1 MPQHRTTNTTLSITE
16 HRHLPPFMGQIKLQ
30 QYSKIPF
37 ISTFYACNQNLDF
50 KKIFFS
56 SNGTYPTKG
65 EIFLKVLAKYIG
77 RFLFPLTNRLIA
89 SQVSSHSLRHR
100 DGKIENNISMRSRQK
115 PYRRSQH
122 YMQTLQT
129 LLPVQIPFIGFL

>member
-1 MPQHRTTNTTLSITE
+1 MMPQHRTTNTTLSITE

-30 QYSKIPF
+30 QYSKIPY
-37 ISTFYACNQNLDF
+37 ISTFYAIKIWTL

-56 SNGTYPTKG
+56 GNGTYPTKG

-77 RFLFPLTNRLIA
+77 WFLFPLTNRLIA
-89 SQVSSHSLRHR
+89 SYVSSHSLRHR

>member
-30 QYSKIPF
+30 QYSKIPY
-37 ISTFYACNQNLDF
+37 ISTFYAIKIWTS
-50 KKIFFS
+50 KKS
-56 SNGTYPTKG
+56 SLAVMELIRRK
-65 EIFLKVLAKYIG
+65 EKFLLKVLAKYIG

-115 PYRRSQH
+115 PYRISEH